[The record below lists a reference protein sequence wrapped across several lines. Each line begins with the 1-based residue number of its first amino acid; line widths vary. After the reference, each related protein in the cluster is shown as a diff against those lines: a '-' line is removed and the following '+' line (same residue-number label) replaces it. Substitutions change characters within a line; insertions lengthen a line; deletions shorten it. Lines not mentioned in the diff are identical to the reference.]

1 VNRFGIPAVI
11 LSAATLLSAAAQAM
25 EIRQY
30 DKMAG
35 PDQDAYVATLVIGA
49 QKVLI
54 DEGKSADAAKINKLF
69 TQTLP
74 GDKTTVGLGEFDSN
88 LDRARVADAENVVKN
103 PNTQRIE
110 VEDAFAV
117 TMQAN
122 GIDLPDSFF
131 TANVNFRPKHPP
143 KQ

>member
-1 VNRFGIPAVI
+1 MRSLRVLATSCLALALF
-11 LSAATLLSAAAQAM
+11 SASPTRAM
-25 EIRQY
+25 EIRLY

-35 PDQDAYVATLVIGA
+35 SDQNAFIATLIIGA

-69 TQTLP
+69 TETLP

-110 VEDAFAV
+110 VEDAFGV

-122 GIDLPDSFF
+122 GIALPDSFF
-131 TANVNFRPKHPP
+131 TVNANFRPSIR
-143 KQ
+143 